1 MQVYGPSHLHGPQAI
16 HAPHAVRTTAAPGA
30 LPAFSPCHEFQGDEL
45 QISDAGRLSQ
55 EACCLNEQVEALVEQ
70 AKQLPDLRFE
80 RINALRAQIAGGTY
94 ETAGKLS
101 VALDHLLNE
110 IG

>member
-1 MQVYGPSHLHGPQAI
+1 MQVYGPSHLHGPQTI

-30 LPAFSPCHEFQGDEL
+30 PAFSMCDEL

-80 RINALRAQIAGGTY
+80 RVNALRAQIAGGTY